1 VLFLSKER
9 QLGNTERVDFPVL
22 PVEPGISPIFPPRA
36 LFGSKNGEA
45 NQTLAH

>member
-9 QLGNTERVDFPVL
+9 QLGNAERVDFPVF
-22 PVEPGISPIFPPRA
+22 PVEPGISPIFLLADR
-36 LFGSKNGEA
+36 FGSKNGEA